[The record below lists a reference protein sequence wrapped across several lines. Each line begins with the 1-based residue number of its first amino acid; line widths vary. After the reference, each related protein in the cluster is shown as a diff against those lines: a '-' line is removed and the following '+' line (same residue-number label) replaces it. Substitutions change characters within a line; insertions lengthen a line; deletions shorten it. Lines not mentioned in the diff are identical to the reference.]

1 MFEKGGKEMDFE
13 QLQSKLIGLTKRN
26 ISQTE
31 IGNALGITRSTTS
44 TRFKTKSQLKTSE
57 LEKVAKYFDVSL
69 DYLLLTDVLQ
79 NQTLPEDDTAEKTQ
93 GVYVTYRPEVYLS
106 AGYGVEVY
114 NEKATTMLLDE
125 SLFISDRGIKT
136 DYRQCEIVRVSGN
149 SMSPEY
155 RHGDRVIID
164 KSCTTLSDGHIFAIR
179 YKGECFIKEV
189 NLLGNKIKCIPI
201 NKDYDPFYI
210 SEEEDFV
217 VLGRILPRVRL

>member
-1 MFEKGGKEMDFE
+1 MDFKE
-13 QLQSKLIGLTKRN
+13 LQSKLIGLTNRN

-31 IGNALGITRSTTS
+31 IGNALGIKRSTTS
-44 TRFKTKSQLKTSE
+44 TRFKTKSQLKMSE
-57 LEKVAKYFDVSL
+57 LEKVAAYFDVSIDHL
-69 DYLLLTDVLQ
+69 VLSDVLQ
-79 NQTLPEDDTAEKTQ
+79 NQTLPEDDTIDEVIG
-93 GVYVTYRPEVYLS
+93 GVNVSYRPDVYLS
-106 AGYGVEVY
+106 AGYGVEVF
-114 NEKATTMLLDE
+114 NEQATTMLLDE
-125 SLFISDRGIKT
+125 SLFISDRGVKT
-136 DYRQCEIVRVSGN
+136 DYRMCEIVRVSGN

-189 NLLGNKIKCIPI
+189 NLLGNRIKCIPI

-210 SEEEDFV
+210 NEEEDFM